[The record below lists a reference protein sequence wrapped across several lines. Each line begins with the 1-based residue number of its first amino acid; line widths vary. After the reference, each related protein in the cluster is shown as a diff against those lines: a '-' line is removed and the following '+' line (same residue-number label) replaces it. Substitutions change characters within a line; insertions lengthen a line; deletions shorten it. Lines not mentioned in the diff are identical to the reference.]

1 MLSGIIVEND
11 SVGHTAEN
19 PGKLYA
25 TTENTR
31 GQTRDSL
38 KLMKQVW
45 SSCLCVRWDAGLLPP
60 QLAITVP
67 RGLCLLASRIAQ
79 PRIEITAPEIV
90 IHSFSFNWF
99 IKLYIFKRLLI
110 RQFNSMWE

>member
-11 SVGHTAEN
+11 SVGHAAEN

-38 KLMKQVW
+38 KLMK
-45 SSCLCVRWDAGLLPP
+45 
-60 QLAITVP
+60 
-67 RGLCLLASRIAQ
+67 
-79 PRIEITAPEIV
+79 
-90 IHSFSFNWF
+90 
-99 IKLYIFKRLLI
+99 
-110 RQFNSMWE
+110 